1 MNIELQSSGEERRV
15 VWYTSTHSA
24 LKLETGGLLLS
35 APTGSHGVIS
45 QQTAAQRV
53 LQYLWKIWGEAA
65 GKVAKRSARITSPF
79 AHFLRFR

>member
-1 MNIELQSSGEERRV
+1 MQSSGEERRI
-15 VWYTSTHSA
+15 VWYTSSGLYIYSA

-53 LQYLWKIWGEAA
+53 LQYFWKIWGEAA
-65 GKVAKRSARITSPF
+65 GKSCKPKCEGKVSVFSLFEI
-79 AHFLRFR
+79 